1 MLNFDLVSLKRR
13 LDDSKAMSRRLKV
26 AAIIC
31 ARNEEFHINRC
42 LSNIIDEGVDAV
54 LIDHDSEDRTVD
66 IARRHLGRGLLS
78 IERLKWE
85 GYFGMQDQLR
95 RKSEI
100 IAQLDHDW
108 VVHVDADEWLCA
120 PPPATSLRDAI
131 EQVDQAG
138 FNCINF
144 DEVVFLPGD
153 DDDFTHTD
161 YTRAMTTY
169 YYFAPKQ
176 PRLMRAWRR
185 DAGLNNIEYAGHLL
199 AGEGIKLCPINF
211 ILRHY
216 IALSYQHAI
225 RKYVGRKF
233 DERELNMGWHFNRS
247 GLMPDDLRLRSSPY
261 LRQLDDGDDQ
271 QFDLS
276 APSTAHYWEWR
287 SRHLSE
293 TVRSGHSLQATV

>member
-1 MLNFDLVSLKRR
+1 MLNFGPIPVKRR
-13 LDDSKAMSRRLKV
+13 LDHSKATSRRLKV

-31 ARNEEFHINRC
+31 ARNEQFHINRC
-42 LSNIIDEGVDAV
+42 LSNILEVGIDAV

-66 IARRHLGRGLLS
+66 IARPYLGRGLLS

-85 GYFGMQDQLR
+85 GYFGLRDQLR

-108 VVHVDADEWLCA
+108 VVHIDADEWLCA
-120 PPPATSLRDAI
+120 PATSLRDGL

-138 FNCINF
+138 FNCVNF
-144 DEVVFLPGD
+144 DELVFVPGANA
-153 DDDFTHTD
+153 DFTHTD

-169 YYFAPKQ
+169 YYYAPKQ
-176 PRLMRAWRR
+176 PRLVRAWRR
-185 DAGLNNIEYAGHLL
+185 DAGLDNVGYAGHLL
-199 AGEGIKLCPINF
+199 AGEGMKLWPANF

-216 IALSYQHAI
+216 IALSHQHAI

-247 GLMPDDLRLRSSPY
+247 GLMPDDLRLRPSTH
-261 LRQLDDGDDQ
+261 LRQLDRWDDQ

-276 APSTAHYWEWR
+276 APSALHYWEWH
-287 SRHLSE
+287 SRHASG
-293 TVRSGHSLQATV
+293 TARSGRPLQATV

>member
-13 LDDSKAMSRRLKV
+13 LDHSKAAGRRLKV

-31 ARNEEFHINRC
+31 ARNEELHINRC
-42 LSNIIDEGVDAV
+42 LSNILEVGFDAV

-78 IERLKWE
+78 IERLKWK
-85 GYFGMQDQLR
+85 GYFGLQDQLR

-108 VVHVDADEWLCA
+108 VVHLDADEWLCA
-120 PPPATSLRDAI
+120 PPPATSLRDGI
-131 EQVDQAG
+131 ERVDQAG

-144 DEVVFLPGD
+144 DEIVFVPGE

-161 YTRAMTTY
+161 CTRAMTTY
-169 YYFAPKQ
+169 YYYAPKQ
-176 PRLMRAWRR
+176 LRLVRAWRR
-185 DAGLNNIEYAGHLL
+185 DAGLDNIGYAGHFL
-199 AGEGIKLCPINF
+199 AGEGMKLCPANF

-216 IALSYQHAI
+216 IALSHQHAI

-233 DERELNMGWHFNRS
+233 DERELNMGWHFNRF
-247 GLMPDDLRLRSSPY
+247 GLMPDDLRLRPSTH
-261 LRQLDDGDDQ
+261 LRQLDHWGQQ

-276 APSTAHYWEWR
+276 APSTLHYWEWHSQR
-287 SRHLSE
+287 VSE
-293 TVRSGHSLQATV
+293 TAQSEQPLQGTE